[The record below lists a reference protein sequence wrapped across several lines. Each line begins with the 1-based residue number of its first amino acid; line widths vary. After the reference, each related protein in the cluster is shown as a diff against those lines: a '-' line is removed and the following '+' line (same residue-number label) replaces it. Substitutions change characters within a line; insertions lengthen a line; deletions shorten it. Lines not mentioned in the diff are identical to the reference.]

1 MVRDGRSCPARKMGN
16 LELDVRTN
24 DLGCPVLYFP
34 FMSCSDIHLGT
45 KHSRAK
51 RLCHMLEHNTTDK
64 ADRLLRLIYRIAPPR
79 DRQRLVADMA
89 VKAL

>member
-1 MVRDGRSCPARKMGN
+1 MVRDGRSCPARQVGN

-51 RLCHMLEHNTTDK
+51 RLCHMLEHTTTDTFFFVGGIIDVIGLK
-64 ADRLLRLIYRIAPPR
+64 KKETSNWGPW
-79 DRQRLVADMA
+79 QR
-89 VKAL
+89 